1 VILYV
6 YLYDYMPKPLFQT
19 LSTTSGVFCDLHMA
33 PVPAAILFGQIVRS
47 SQLAGD
53 QRPARS
59 GGTPNPNPNHQLAQH
74 TNTSFL
80 AFGFWPTRQRQPA
93 SPAPGW
99 WSATG
104 GKALGELEAN
114 PQLNCY
120 RWY

>member
-1 VILYV
+1 
-6 YLYDYMPKPLFQT
+6 MPKPLFQT

-59 GGTPNPNPNHQLAQH
+59 GGTPNPNPNPNHQLAQH

-80 AFGFWPTRQRQPA
+80 AFADLWD
-93 SPAPGW
+93 SPWLLGLLILMLCLDW
-99 WSATG
+99 TLRR
-104 GKALGELEAN
+104 GKGLS
-114 PQLNCY
+114 
-120 RWY
+120 

>member
-47 SQLAGD
+47 SQFAGD

-59 GGTPNPNPNHQLAQH
+59 GGTPNPNPNPQLAQH
-74 TNTSFL
+74 ANTNNPQVFWLL
-80 AFGFWPTRQRQPA
+80 AHPA
-93 SPAPGW
+93 T
-99 WSATG
+99 ATG
-104 GKALGELEAN
+104 KPSAWLVE
-114 PQLNCY
+114 CH
-120 RWY
+120 